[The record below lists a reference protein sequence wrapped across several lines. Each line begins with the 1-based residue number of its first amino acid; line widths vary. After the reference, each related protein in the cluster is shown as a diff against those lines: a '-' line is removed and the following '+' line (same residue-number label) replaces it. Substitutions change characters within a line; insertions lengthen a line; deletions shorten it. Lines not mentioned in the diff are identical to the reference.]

1 MPGWGVEEH
10 VYFLVRFPICCFLLA
25 WRLHFMDNSST
36 DTILTD
42 RQPPLLTHRTLFGGC
57 VRVCSVRNGSATHT
71 WLLVDI
77 ESHPRQPRLHPCP
90 VGFQNSFQV
99 SETDDKR
106 YRFPGMHWVIL
117 CSIRKSALVYVIFPF
132 KIFEMRCAHSMTCMS
147 REIATISSQQMFL
160 LRDEGWRFRCYRSL
174 R

>member
-1 MPGWGVEEH
+1 

-25 WRLHFMDNSST
+25 WRLHFMHNSST

-77 ESHPRQPRLHPCP
+77 ESRPRQPRLHPCP
-90 VGFQNSFQV
+90 VGFGNSFQV
-99 SETDDKR
+99 SESDGKR
-106 YRFPGMHWVIL
+106 YRFPGMYWVIL
-117 CSIRKSALVYVIFPF
+117 CSIRKSAPVYVIFPF
-132 KIFEMRCAHSMTCMS
+132 KSFRNALCTSNDLNVTCN
-147 REIATISSQQMFL
+147 THDVSSVNKCL
-160 LRDEGWRFRCYRSL
+160 
-174 R
+174 